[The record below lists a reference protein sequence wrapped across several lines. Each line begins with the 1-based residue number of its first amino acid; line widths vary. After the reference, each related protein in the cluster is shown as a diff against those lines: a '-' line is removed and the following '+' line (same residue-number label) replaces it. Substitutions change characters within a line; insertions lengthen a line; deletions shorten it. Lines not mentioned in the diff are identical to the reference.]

1 MTIANIIEE
10 LDAEIARLEQVRT
23 LLSNGR
29 GLRVSNPSV
38 GNVVAAP
45 KKRTLSP
52 EARKKIAEAQRK
64 RWAAQKAKK

>member
-29 GLRVSNPSV
+29 ALRVGRLTSGS
-38 GNVVAAP
+38 VVASR

-52 EARKKIAEAQRK
+52 AARKKIAEAQRK